1 MAKTPHK
8 LSYTVPCGTDFRDSI
23 NALAEKLNSN
33 VADLARSILLILPE
47 DEIRNYPDPGGPK
60 STDREDVI
68 WKTGASSG
76 KTQRRQP
83 RLQVRLREGYDVS
96 MVRRALNIA
105 LKLEHGTLALNL
117 DKPNIPNSTPTD
129 TDLVYEL
136 EKLRHIISILA
147 FEPLK
152 GGISTIADALH
163 VLGFAPNENPDK
175 STINIRF
182 RKLAAIHH
190 PDSACGNHQRM
201 TQINAAKEL
210 LCK

>member
-8 LSYTVPCGTDFRDSI
+8 LSYTIPCGTDFRDSI
-23 NALAEKLNSN
+23 KALAKKLNSN

-47 DEIRNYPDPGGPK
+47 EEIRKYPDPGGPNPA
-60 STDREDVI
+60 DRENII

-76 KTQRRQP
+76 KSQRRQP
-83 RLQVRLREGYDVS
+83 RLQVRLRQGYDVS
-96 MVRRALNIA
+96 IVRKALNIA
-105 LKLEHGTLALNL
+105 LKLEHGTLTLNL
-117 DKPNIPNSTPTD
+117 NKPNIRNPVRTD
-129 TDLVYEL
+129 TNSVIEH
-136 EKLRHIISILA
+136 EKLRNIISILA

-152 GGISTIADALH
+152 DGISNIADALH

-190 PDSACGNHQRM
+190 PDSSCGNHQRM